1 MFERERNTSQ
11 LAGPGGIDTFLGR
24 GTKVNGKLVLEG
36 TARIE
41 GQVEGEISAREALTV
56 GEGAVVNA
64 KISGTSIVIEGRVTG
79 DVTAHQRVEL
89 RAASRVQGNIT
100 TPSLVVHEGAFFE
113 GQCKMVEA
121 GAALRAKPEG
131 TAPPTQGLRARDT
144 PAPAVAALSA

>member
-1 MFERERNTSQ
+1 MPVDGIAPGEVAMFERERNTGQ

-41 GQVEGEISAREALTV
+41 GQVEGEISARDALTV

-79 DVTAHQRVEL
+79 DVTARERLEL
-89 RAASRVQGNIT
+89 RASGRVQPATTAPVSADRRAPDPPVPVPAAASR
-100 TPSLVVHEGAFFE
+100 
-113 GQCKMVEA
+113 
-121 GAALRAKPEG
+121 
-131 TAPPTQGLRARDT
+131 
-144 PAPAVAALSA
+144 